1 MLLPETEEERNLMID
16 ALLKKLP
23 SWSSIKKPDI
33 KTQTL
38 NGLSNKVML
47 ASISGYN
54 DENTTSIYPENV
66 VVKLKNKKSS
76 NHPSKVFLKDAEKVI
91 LENKYG
97 PEVLYDDSD
106 FQIAEYQRSREFN
119 VEDYKSQAK
128 RVQSAACLAEFTKM
142 KVKNLDIFNKEP
154 QLLYLLKDPKN
165 YRDFLDEKL
174 KRDNF
179 SESELTQLKLPQS
192 MQSDQEHQYLI
203 KLFESEENWD
213 MRFSH
218 NDLFY
223 ANVLHVFDKDKLCLI
238 DYE

>member
-106 FQIAEYQRSREFN
+106 FQIAEY
-119 VEDYKSQAK
+119 
-128 RVQSAACLAEFTKM
+128 
-142 KVKNLDIFNKEP
+142 
-154 QLLYLLKDPKN
+154 
-165 YRDFLDEKL
+165 
-174 KRDNF
+174 
-179 SESELTQLKLPQS
+179 
-192 MQSDQEHQYLI
+192 
-203 KLFESEENWD
+203 
-213 MRFSH
+213 
-218 NDLFY
+218 
-223 ANVLHVFDKDKLCLI
+223 
-238 DYE
+238 